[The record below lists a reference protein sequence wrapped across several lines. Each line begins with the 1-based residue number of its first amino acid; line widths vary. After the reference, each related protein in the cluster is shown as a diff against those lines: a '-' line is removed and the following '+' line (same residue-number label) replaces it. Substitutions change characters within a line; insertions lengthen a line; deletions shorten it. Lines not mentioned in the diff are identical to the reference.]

1 MCADAI
7 GVPTRQTRRR
17 RCLYLSITSPT
28 CGYLVPAAHAVHSTH
43 RLCAAP
49 PPVDAQS
56 VLPSL
61 PHDPFVRHDPSG
73 LLRAPTRP
81 PRHRAPT
88 PGPCPSLQRCGG
100 GSAALQQR
108 KSNVGTRA
116 WLHPPLSCRVLP
128 PPHATLLGSF
138 LRPTGIERESA
149 PAQTVRGA
157 EASTV
162 GALGRASAG
171 PHLCGA
177 SQRSTPSCRRGV
189 CLAKCS
195 SARPTHF
202 PLRKRSGMKCPAPWR
217 QL

>member
-1 MCADAI
+1 MNLFELLAQPAD
-7 GVPTRQTRRR
+7 TSYLRR
-17 RCLYLSITSPT
+17 Y
-28 CGYLVPAAHAVHSTH
+28 AVHATH
-43 RLCAAP
+43 RLCVQRHRGRTERAA
-49 PPVDAQS
+49 
-56 VLPSL
+56 LPAPRPL
-61 PHDPFVRHDPSG
+61 RHDPFSS
-73 LLRAPTRP
+73 APTRP
-81 PRHRAPT
+81 PRPRPPT
-88 PGPCPSLQRCGG
+88 PGPCPYLQRCGG

-138 LRPTGIERESA
+138 LRPTGIEREYA
-149 PAQTVRGA
+149 PALTVRGA

-195 SARPTHF
+195 FARPTHF